1 MVHRPSF
8 LERYHLFWGNAST
21 PESTQALVYATLFAG
36 VVSMD
41 AGTIRMELGGERGE
55 WVKTLEKAAA
65 ISLSRAN
72 VIRTEKPETIQ
83 AFVMYLVSE
92 ASVAW
97 SLKETCSKFQRRGSK
112 ACHVV
117 ALIVSTDS
125 PVSKHH
131 FPYPCNTGCIGY

>member
-1 MVHRPSF
+1 MK
-8 LERYHLFWGNAST
+8 ET

-41 AGTIRMELGGERGE
+41 AETIRVELGGEREE

-65 ISLSRAN
+65 ISLSRAH

-83 AFVMYLVSE
+83 AFVIYLVRE

-97 SLKETCSKFQRRGSK
+97 FLKETCSKFQRRGLK

-125 PVSKHH
+125 YVSKHH
-131 FPYPCNTGCIGY
+131 FPHPCNTGCIGY